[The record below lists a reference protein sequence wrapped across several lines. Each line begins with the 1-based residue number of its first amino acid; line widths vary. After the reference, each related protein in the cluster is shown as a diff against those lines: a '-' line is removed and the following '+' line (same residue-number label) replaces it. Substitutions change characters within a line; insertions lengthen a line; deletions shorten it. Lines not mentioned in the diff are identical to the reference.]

1 MQDASQDVTQDA
13 NALQDVAQDSS
24 KGPAE
29 GASRIHSPSS
39 KGPSQRKLPSSKTPK
54 VSSASPYIRTMVFS
68 SAIFLTIFLPA
79 FLLLYWICPKKLKN
93 PFLLLSSVFFYA
105 WGAPKFIFV
114 IIGTT
119 LIDFFLVGRMDRS
132 KNETERKF
140 ILVFSVVMNLGLLVY
155 FKYMNFFIEN
165 VNVAMKGF
173 GIESSIPW
181 TKLVLP
187 IGISFYTFETLTYVV
202 DVFRR
207 VHKPLK
213 NFWDYQLYIILF
225 PKLIAGPIIRYHD
238 IADQITDRS
247 ARDNSTERLFGF
259 YRFCIGLGKKVLIAN
274 TFAAFADSVY
284 GNAETGL
291 GALDPNTLAAGTAWL
306 AAISYTL
313 QIYFDFS
320 GYSDMAIGIGRMIG
334 FKFPENFNNPYISQS
349 ITEFWRRWHMT
360 LGSWMRN
367 YLYIPLGGN
376 KVGKGRLYFNLW
388 LVFLLSGLWHG
399 ASWNYII
406 WGAWHGL
413 FLVLERAFL
422 IRWFG
427 SIGKITRVAFTF
439 VVVVIGWVFFRVED
453 LHMACGYVGAMFS
466 ANGTVDVKIDSEWM
480 LIAALATL
488 FSFFLLLPKT
498 TKFQDAV
505 FGQRTPGDVGH
516 IALTIVSAALF
527 VLSLSYITASGF
539 NPFIYFRF

>member
-1 MQDASQDVTQDA
+1 
-13 NALQDVAQDSS
+13 
-24 KGPAE
+24 
-29 GASRIHSPSS
+29 
-39 KGPSQRKLPSSKTPK
+39 
-54 VSSASPYIRTMVFS
+54 MVFS
-68 SAIFLTIFLPA
+68 SSIFLTIFLPA

-132 KNETERKF
+132 KNEAERKAL
-140 ILVFSVVMNLGLLVY
+140 LVFSVVMNLGLLVY

-165 VNVAMKGF
+165 VNVAMKGV
-173 GIESSIPW
+173 GLESSIPW

-238 IADQITDRS
+238 IADQIPDRS
-247 ARDNSTERLFGF
+247 KTENSTERLLGF

-274 TFAAFADSVY
+274 ALAAFADSIY
-284 GNAETGL
+284 GSAETGL
-291 GALDPNTLAAGTAWL
+291 GALDPNTLSMGAAWL
-306 AAISYTL
+306 AALSYTF

-320 GYSDMAIGIGRMIG
+320 GYSDMAIGIGRMVG
-334 FKFPENFNNPYISQS
+334 FKFPENFNNPYVSQN

-360 LGSWMRN
+360 LGGWMRN

-427 SIGKITRVAFTF
+427 SIGKITRVALTF

-453 LHMACGYVGAMFS
+453 LNMAWRYVGAMFS
-466 ANGTVDVKIDSEWM
+466 ANGTVDVKVDSEWM
-480 LIAALATL
+480 LIAALATV
-488 FSFFLLLPKT
+488 FSFFLLFPKT

-505 FGQRTPGDVGH
+505 FGQRSIGNVGH
-516 IALTIVSAALF
+516 LALTIVSAALF